1 MTLADVAAVTGL
13 SWDTVKEIVRPY
25 LAKEL
30 AQLRYGTLHY
40 LAIDEIYVGRQKKFY
55 TLVIDLETGRIVWVA
70 HGRGGECLR
79 GFWRRL
85 RRAKARIVA
94 VAMDMSAAYWQA
106 VQQNLREAAV
116 VFDKFHIVKLVNDK
130 LDQLRRQLVQE
141 AAGITKNT
149 IKGLRYLLLSRREH
163 LAGDKMQTLDA
174 ALKWN
179 QPLFTAYYLREEL
192 SLLWAQPT
200 ATAMEGFLHDWC
212 RRAAATGI
220 RLFQGLAKTLLA
232 HRSGILNWFVH
243 PINSAR
249 MEGTNNKIRT
259 LTRRAYGY
267 RDESFFIL
275 KLYNLHRSRQE
286 LIG

>member
-1 MTLADVAAVTGL
+1 M
-13 SWDTVKEIVRPY
+13 
-25 LAKEL
+25 
-30 AQLRYGTLHY
+30 
-40 LAIDEIYVGRQKKFY
+40 
-55 TLVIDLETGRIVWVA
+55 
-70 HGRGGECLR
+70 
-79 GFWRRL
+79 
-85 RRAKARIVA
+85 
-94 VAMDMSAAYWQA
+94 
-106 VQQNLREAAV
+106 
-116 VFDKFHIVKLVNDK
+116 
-130 LDQLRRQLVQE
+130 
-141 AAGITKNT
+141 
-149 IKGLRYLLLSRREH
+149 RYLLLSRREH

-200 ATAMEGFLHDWC
+200 ATALEGFLHDWC